1 MSEKNKKIVIGIA
14 IAVGVVLLC
23 ALCYFASSAVS
34 SKAGDSYSENL
45 DTTTSSDVENMTT
58 RAQEESANV
67 SEDEK
72 KDFKDIDVDE
82 YVDLYE
88 DSKNSVVLFA
98 SPSCGYCQVAEP
110 ILHHIAYQYDLTIYH
125 VDVSALSADE
135 SEELADS
142 NDYFSQL
149 GTPALLVV
157 SNGEIVDSVDGL
169 VDTDSYVDFLKDN
182 GFIKE

>member
-67 SEDEK
+67 
-72 KDFKDIDVDE
+72 
-82 YVDLYE
+82 
-88 DSKNSVVLFA
+88 
-98 SPSCGYCQVAEP
+98 
-110 ILHHIAYQYDLTIYH
+110 
-125 VDVSALSADE
+125 
-135 SEELADS
+135 
-142 NDYFSQL
+142 
-149 GTPALLVV
+149 
-157 SNGEIVDSVDGL
+157 
-169 VDTDSYVDFLKDN
+169 
-182 GFIKE
+182 